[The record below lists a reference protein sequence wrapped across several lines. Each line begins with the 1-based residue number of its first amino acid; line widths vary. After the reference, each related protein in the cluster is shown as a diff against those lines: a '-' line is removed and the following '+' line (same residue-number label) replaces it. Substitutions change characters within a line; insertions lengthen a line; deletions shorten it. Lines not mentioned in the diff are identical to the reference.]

1 MKHLGERVT
10 ALVDGQLDHDDRD
23 AALAHLARCPQC
35 QAAVDAERRTA
46 STLRQLPDVVPSREL
61 MERLREMSAPEGP
74 LPPRRRPFP
83 APERASGF
91 HSAGGSFP
99 RWPTQ
104 GRSRRRAVVRGTV
117 AGSVSLGVIAAAL
130 ASLGT
135 AEEADPVVPPI
146 REFTVE
152 HARSTGSLPFSDPA
166 TGLLPNGPAGG
177 GAP

>member
-46 STLRQLPDVVPSREL
+46 SALRKLPDVAPSHEFVQ
-61 MERLREMSAPEGP
+61 RLRGVASPEGP

-83 APERASGF
+83 VPDRTVGSAPPGEGT
-91 HSAGGSFP
+91 G
-99 RWPTQ
+99 RWPAQ
-104 GRSRRRAVVRGTV
+104 SGSRRRAVVRGTV
-117 AGSVSLGVIAAAL
+117 AGSVSVGVIAAAL
-130 ASLGT
+130 ASLGG
-135 AEEADPVVPPI
+135 AEQADPVAPPM

-166 TGLLPNGPAGG
+166 TGVLPDSPAGG